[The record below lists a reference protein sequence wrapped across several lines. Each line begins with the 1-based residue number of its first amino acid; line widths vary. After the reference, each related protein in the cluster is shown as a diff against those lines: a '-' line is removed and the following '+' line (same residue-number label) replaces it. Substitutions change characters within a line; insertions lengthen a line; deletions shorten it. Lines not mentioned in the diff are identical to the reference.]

1 MIVHAFDGSRIG
13 CALLS
18 DGVDAALAATAFV
31 PYFSYSGNMAVSGT
45 VAPMTTSG
53 TTQTFAYAL
62 SGVDPLCSS
71 GAGSA
76 GNSCGL
82 HIHAGTTCTADALGH
97 YYTGSVTSDPWTAI
111 AYTSDSSGASAGSAS
126 VDTGAL
132 SSTLIG
138 KARAAARIEGRAAD
152 AGMRRGG

>member
-1 MIVHAFDGSRIG
+1 MIVHAYDGSRIG

-18 DGVDAALAATAFV
+18 DGVDATLAATAFV
-31 PYFSYSGNMAVSGT
+31 PYFSYSGNMAVSGS

-76 GNSCGL
+76 GNSCGSR
-82 HIHAGTTCTADALGH
+82 GCR
-97 YYTGSVTSDPWTAI
+97 GSNRGPRCRVWLVPLRRWDR
-111 AYTSDSSGASAGSAS
+111 
-126 VDTGAL
+126 L
-132 SSTLIG
+132 S
-138 KARAAARIEGRAAD
+138 
-152 AGMRRGG
+152 